1 MRDPKTR
8 EEKAKAYDS
17 LKLIKKF
24 NKLYPVGSTVIL
36 RHVASDDYPYEPHIV
51 KFEAYLFPGF
61 EAVAFFEGISGC
73 FSIEPDFIKY
83 PD

>member
-36 RHVASDDYPYEPHIV
+36 RHVASDDYP
-51 KFEAYLFPGF
+51 
-61 EAVAFFEGISGC
+61 
-73 FSIEPDFIKY
+73 
-83 PD
+83 